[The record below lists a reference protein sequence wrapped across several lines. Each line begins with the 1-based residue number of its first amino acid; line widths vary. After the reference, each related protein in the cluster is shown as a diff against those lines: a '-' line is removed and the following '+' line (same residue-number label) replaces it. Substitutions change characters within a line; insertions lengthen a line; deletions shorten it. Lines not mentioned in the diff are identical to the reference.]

1 MLALPYDVFDRGE
14 AAEYVEDRPL
24 SFLNIDRP
32 ETQFPADQDMYA
44 PEVYARG
51 AELLHERLKDGTFVE
66 DRNLAYYIY
75 RLAWE
80 GHVQTG
86 IVCVCA
92 VDEFESGIIKRH
104 ELTREDKERDRI
116 EHIEALGCQ
125 TGPIFLTY
133 RDQPVLDMIVGAAT
147 TSTPLYDF
155 ADESGVRQTVWE
167 VVRHDAVDALR
178 AMLDQP
184 VLDMIVGAATTST
197 PLYDFADE
205 SGVRQTVWEV
215 VRHDAVDALR
225 AMLGTI
231 PCAYIADGH
240 HRAASAVKVARRM
253 REEARAAGTYTG
265 KEPFNYVLSVLFP
278 ANQLTILPYN
288 RVVSDRNGLD
298 AYELLEV
305 LSGAGFGIVQAE
317 GPVEPREHGVFGM
330 YTDGTWYELRADDPN
345 PRVYAAENASS
356 GINAEMGSAEDGE
369 HRNGGSSQD
378 DGGLY
383 NPANSL
389 DCPILQSCILSPIF
403 GIKDPRTDPRVSFVG
418 GIRGTEEL
426 ERKVGAEGVAFT
438 MCATSIDQLLAVA
451 DAGEVMPPKSTW
463 FEPKLRSGLF
473 IHRIAK

>member
-1 MLALPYDVFDRGE
+1 MRALPFPCIRPVPEHAAEVAALPYDVFDRGE

-51 AELLHERLKDGTFVE
+51 AELLHEHLEDGTFVE

-92 VDEFESGIIKRH
+92 VDEFESGVIKRH

-133 RDQPVLDMIVGAAT
+133 R
-147 TSTPLYDF
+147 
-155 ADESGVRQTVWE
+155 
-167 VVRHDAVDALR
+167 
-178 AMLDQP
+178 DQP

-278 ANQLTILPYN
+278 ASQLTILPYN

-298 AYELLEV
+298 TYELLEV
-305 LSGAGFGIVQAE
+305 LSGAGFGIVEAE

-345 PRVYAAENASS
+345 PRVYVAENA
-356 GINAEMGSAEDGE
+356 GNDFNAEMGSAEDDE
-369 HRNGGSSQD
+369 RRSGGSSQD
-378 DGGLY
+378 DGRSS

-389 DCPILQSCILSPIF
+389 DCSILQDCVLSPIF
-403 GIKDPRTDPRVSFVG
+403 GIKDPRTDPRISFVG

-426 ERKVGAEGVAFT
+426 ECKAGAEGVAFT

>member
-1 MLALPYDVFDRGE
+1 MRALPFPCIRPVPEHAAEVAALPYDVFDRGE
-14 AAEYVEDRPL
+14 AAEYIEGRPL

-32 ETQFPADQDMYA
+32 ETQFPADQNMYA

-51 AELLHERLKDGTFVE
+51 AELLHERLADGTFVE

-92 VDEFESGIIKRH
+92 VDEFESGVIKRH
-104 ELTREDKERDRI
+104 ELTREEKERDRI

-155 ADESGVRQTVWE
+155 TDDEGV
-167 VVRHDAVDALR
+167 H
-178 AMLDQP
+178 
-184 VLDMIVGAATTST
+184 
-197 PLYDFADE
+197 
-205 SGVRQTVWEV
+205 QTVWEV

-253 REEARAAGTYTG
+253 REEAQAAGTYTG

-278 ANQLTILPYN
+278 ASQLTILPYN

-298 AYELLEV
+298 TYELLEV
-305 LSGAGFGIVQAE
+305 LSGAGFGIVEAE

-330 YTDGTWYELRADDPN
+330 YTDGIWYELRADDPN
-345 PRVYAAENASS
+345 PRVYATENA
-356 GINAEMGSAEDGE
+356 GNDFNAEMGSAEDDERRSGE
-369 HRNGGSSQD
+369 SSQD
-378 DGGLY
+378 NGESS

-389 DCPILQSCILSPIF
+389 DCSILQSCILSPIF
-403 GIKDPRTDPRVSFVG
+403 GIKDPRTDPRISFVG

-426 ERKVGAEGVAFT
+426 ECKAGVEGVAFT

>member
-1 MLALPYDVFDRGE
+1 MRALPFPCIRPVPEHAAEVAALPYDVFDRGE
-14 AAEYVEDRPL
+14 AAEYVEGRPL

-51 AELLHERLKDGTFVE
+51 AELLHERLADGTFVE

-92 VDEFESGIIKRH
+92 VDEFEGGVIKRH
-104 ELTREDKERDRI
+104 ELTREEKERDRI

-147 TSTPLYDF
+147 TSTPLYNF
-155 ADESGVRQTVWE
+155 AD
-167 VVRHDAVDALR
+167 
-178 AMLDQP
+178 
-184 VLDMIVGAATTST
+184 
-197 PLYDFADE
+197 DE
-205 SGVRQTVWEV
+205 GVRQTVWEV

-240 HRAASAVKVARRM
+240 HRAASAAKVARRI

-278 ANQLTILPYN
+278 ASQLTILPYN

-298 AYELLEV
+298 TYELLEV
-305 LSGAGFGIVQAE
+305 LSGAGFGIVEAE

-330 YTDGTWYELRADDPN
+330 YTDDTWYELRADDPN
-345 PRVYAAENASS
+345 PIAYAAENA
-356 GINAEMGSAEDGE
+356 GNDFNAEMGSAEDDERRSGE
-369 HRNGGSSQD
+369 SSQD
-378 DGGLY
+378 NGESS

-389 DCPILQSCILSPIF
+389 DCSILQSCILSPIF
-403 GIKDPRTDPRVSFVG
+403 GIKDPRTDPRISFVG

-426 ERKVGAEGVAFT
+426 ECKAGAEGVAFT

>member
-1 MLALPYDVFDRGE
+1 MRALPFPCIRPVPEHAAEVAALPYDVFDRGE
-14 AAEYVEDRPL
+14 AAEYVKDRPL

-51 AELLHERLKDGTFVE
+51 AELLHERLEDGTFVE

-92 VDEFESGIIKRH
+92 VDEFESGVIKRH
-104 ELTREDKERDRI
+104 ELTREEKERDRI

-133 RDQPVLDMIVGAAT
+133 R
-147 TSTPLYDF
+147 
-155 ADESGVRQTVWE
+155 
-167 VVRHDAVDALR
+167 
-178 AMLDQP
+178 DQP

-278 ANQLTILPYN
+278 ASQLTILPYN
-288 RVVSDRNGLD
+288 RVVSDHNGLD
-298 AYELLEV
+298 TYELLEV
-305 LSGAGFGIVQAE
+305 LSGAGFGIVEAE

-330 YTDGTWYELRADDPN
+330 YSDGTWYELRADDPN
-345 PRVYAAENASS
+345 PRVYATENA
-356 GINAEMGSAEDGE
+356 GNDFNAEMGSAEDDE
-369 HRNGGSSQD
+369 RRSGGSSQD
-378 DGGLY
+378 DEVAS

-389 DCPILQSCILSPIF
+389 DCSILQSCILSPIF
-403 GIKDPRTDPRVSFVG
+403 GIKDPRTDPRISFVG

-426 ERKVGAEGVAFT
+426 ECKAGVEGVAFT

>member
-1 MLALPYDVFDRGE
+1 MRALPFPCIRPVPEHAAEVAALPYDIFDRGE
-14 AAEYVEDRPL
+14 AAEHVEGRPL

-51 AELLHERLKDGTFVE
+51 AELLHERLEDGTFVE

-92 VDEFESGIIKRH
+92 VDEFESGVIKRH

-178 AMLDQP
+178 
-184 VLDMIVGAATTST
+184 T
-197 PLYDFADE
+197 
-205 SGVRQTVWEV
+205 
-215 VRHDAVDALR
+215 
-225 AMLGTI
+225 MLGTI

-253 REEARAAGTYTG
+253 REEALAAGTYTG

-278 ANQLTILPYN
+278 ASQLTILPYN

-298 AYELLEV
+298 TYELLEV
-305 LSGAGFGIVQAE
+305 LSGAGFGIVEAE

-345 PRVYAAENASS
+345 PRIYAAENA
-356 GINAEMGSAEDGE
+356 GNDFNAEMGSAEDDERRSGE
-369 HRNGGSSQD
+369 SSQD
-378 DGGLY
+378 NGESS

-389 DCPILQSCILSPIF
+389 DCSILQSCILSPIF
-403 GIKDPRTDPRVSFVG
+403 GIKDPRTDPRISFVG

-426 ERKVGAEGVAFT
+426 ECKAGAEGVAFT
-438 MCATSIDQLLAVA
+438 MRATSIDQLLAVA

>member
-1 MLALPYDVFDRGE
+1 MRALPFPCIRPVPEHAAEVAALPYDVFDRGE
-14 AAEYVEDRPL
+14 ATEYIEGRPL

-51 AELLHERLKDGTFVE
+51 AELLHERLADGTFVE

-92 VDEFESGIIKRH
+92 VDEFESGVIKRH

-133 RDQPVLDMIVGAAT
+133 R
-147 TSTPLYDF
+147 
-155 ADESGVRQTVWE
+155 
-167 VVRHDAVDALR
+167 
-178 AMLDQP
+178 DQP

-278 ANQLTILPYN
+278 ASQLTILPYN

-298 AYELLEV
+298 TYELLEV
-305 LSGAGFGIVQAE
+305 LSGAGFGIVEAE

-330 YTDGTWYELRADDPN
+330 YTDDTWYELRADDPN
-345 PRVYAAENASS
+345 PRVYAAENA
-356 GINAEMGSAEDGE
+356 GNDLNAEMESAEDDE
-369 HRNGGSSQD
+369 HRSGGSSQD
-378 DGGLY
+378 DEVAS

-389 DCPILQSCILSPIF
+389 DCSILQSCILSPIF
-403 GIKDPRTDPRVSFVG
+403 GIKDPRTDPRISFVG

-426 ERKVGAEGVAFT
+426 ECKAGAEGVAFT

>member
-1 MLALPYDVFDRGE
+1 MRALPFPCIRPVPEHAAEVAALPYDVFDRGE

-51 AELLHERLKDGTFVE
+51 AELLHERLEDGTFVE

-92 VDEFESGIIKRH
+92 VDEFESGVIKRH

-116 EHIEALGCQ
+116 EHIGALGCQ

-155 ADESGVRQTVWE
+155 TDDE
-167 VVRHDAVDALR
+167 
-178 AMLDQP
+178 
-184 VLDMIVGAATTST
+184 
-197 PLYDFADE
+197 
-205 SGVRQTVWEV
+205 GVRQTVWEV

-278 ANQLTILPYN
+278 ASQLTILPYN

-298 AYELLEV
+298 TYELLEV
-305 LSGAGFGIVQAE
+305 LSGAGFGIVEAE

-345 PRVYAAENASS
+345 PRVYATENA
-356 GINAEMGSAEDGE
+356 GNDFNAEMGSAEDDERRSGE
-369 HRNGGSSQD
+369 SSQD
-378 DGGLY
+378 NGESS

-389 DCPILQSCILSPIF
+389 DCSILQSCILSPIF
-403 GIKDPRTDPRVSFVG
+403 GIKDPRTDPRISFVG

-426 ERKVGAEGVAFT
+426 ECKAYDRPPTTDRRHGIPLPCGRYKSPHIPNR
-438 MCATSIDQLLAVA
+438 SICSPQ
-451 DAGEVMPPKSTW
+451 PH
-463 FEPKLRSGLF
+463 KLRSDP
-473 IHRIAK
+473 

>member
-1 MLALPYDVFDRGE
+1 MRALPFPCIRPVPEHAAEVAALPYDVFDRGE
-14 AAEYVEDRPL
+14 AAEYVEGRPL

-32 ETQFPADQDMYA
+32 ETQFAADQDMYA

-51 AELLHERLKDGTFVE
+51 AELLHERLEDGTFVE

-155 ADESGVRQTVWE
+155 AD
-167 VVRHDAVDALR
+167 
-178 AMLDQP
+178 
-184 VLDMIVGAATTST
+184 
-197 PLYDFADE
+197 DE
-205 SGVRQTVWEV
+205 GVRQTVWEV

-240 HRAASAVKVARRM
+240 HRAASAVKVARHM
-253 REEARAAGTYTG
+253 REEARATGTYTG

-278 ANQLTILPYN
+278 ASQLTILPYN

-298 AYELLEV
+298 TYELLEV
-305 LSGAGFGIVQAE
+305 LSGAGFGIVEAE

-330 YTDGTWYELRADDPN
+330 YTNGTWYELRADNPN
-345 PRVYAAENASS
+345 PRAYAVENTSS
-356 GINAEMGSAEDGE
+356 GINAEMGSAEDDE
-369 HRNGGSSQD
+369 RRSGGSSQD
-378 DGGLY
+378 GGRPS
-383 NPANSL
+383 NPADSL
-389 DCPILQSCILSPIF
+389 DCSILQSCVLSPIF
-403 GIKDPRTDPRVSFVG
+403 GIKDPRTDPRISFVG

-426 ERKVGAEGVAFT
+426 ERKAGAEGVAFT

>member
-1 MLALPYDVFDRGE
+1 MRALPFPCIRPVPEHAAEVAALPYDVFDRGE
-14 AAEYVEDRPL
+14 AAEYVEGRPL

-92 VDEFESGIIKRH
+92 VDEFESGVIKRH

-155 ADESGVRQTVWE
+155 ADESGV
-167 VVRHDAVDALR
+167 H
-178 AMLDQP
+178 
-184 VLDMIVGAATTST
+184 
-197 PLYDFADE
+197 
-205 SGVRQTVWEV
+205 QTVWEV

-240 HRAASAVKVARRM
+240 HRAASAVKVAHRM
-253 REEARAAGTYTG
+253 REEARSAGTYTG

-305 LSGAGFGIVQAE
+305 LSGAGFGIVEAE

-356 GINAEMGSAEDGE
+356 GINAEMGSAEDDE

-378 DGGLY
+378 DGGAS

-389 DCPILQSCILSPIF
+389 DCSILQSCILSPIF
-403 GIKDPRTDPRVSFVG
+403 GIKDPRTDPRISFVG

>member
-1 MLALPYDVFDRGE
+1 MRALPFPCIRPVPKHAAEVAALPYDVFDRGE
-14 AAEYVEDRPL
+14 AAEYVEGRPL

-51 AELLHERLKDGTFVE
+51 AELLHERLEDGTFVE

-92 VDEFESGIIKRH
+92 VDEFESGVIKRH

-133 RDQPVLDMIVGAAT
+133 R
-147 TSTPLYDF
+147 
-155 ADESGVRQTVWE
+155 
-167 VVRHDAVDALR
+167 
-178 AMLDQP
+178 DQP

-278 ANQLTILPYN
+278 ASQLTILPYN

-298 AYELLEV
+298 TYELLEV
-305 LSGAGFGIVQAE
+305 LSGAGFGIVEAK

-345 PRVYAAENASS
+345 PRVYATENA
-356 GINAEMGSAEDGE
+356 GNDFNAEMGSAEDDERRSGE
-369 HRNGGSSQD
+369 SSQD
-378 DGGLY
+378 NGESS

-389 DCPILQSCILSPIF
+389 DCSILQSCILSPIF
-403 GIKDPRTDPRVSFVG
+403 GIKDPRTDPRISFVG

-426 ERKVGAEGVAFT
+426 ECKAGAEGVAFT

>member
-1 MLALPYDVFDRGE
+1 MRALPFPCIRPVPEHAAEVAALPYDVFDRGE
-14 AAEYVEDRPL
+14 AAEYVEGRPL

-51 AELLHERLKDGTFVE
+51 AELLHERLEDGTFVE

-75 RLAWE
+75 RLAWK

-92 VDEFESGIIKRH
+92 VDEFESGVIKRH

-116 EHIEALGCQ
+116 EHIGALGCQ

-155 ADESGVRQTVWE
+155 TDDEGV
-167 VVRHDAVDALR
+167 H
-178 AMLDQP
+178 
-184 VLDMIVGAATTST
+184 
-197 PLYDFADE
+197 
-205 SGVRQTVWEV
+205 QTVWEV

-253 REEARAAGTYTG
+253 REEARATGTYTG

-278 ANQLTILPYN
+278 ASQLTILPYN

-298 AYELLEV
+298 TYELLEV
-305 LSGAGFGIVQAE
+305 LSGAGFGIVEAE

-345 PRVYAAENASS
+345 PRVYATENA
-356 GINAEMGSAEDGE
+356 GNDFNAEMGSAEDDERRSG
-369 HRNGGSSQD
+369 RSNQD
-378 DGGLY
+378 DEVAS

-389 DCPILQSCILSPIF
+389 DCSILQSCILSPIF
-403 GIKDPRTDPRVSFVG
+403 GIKDPRTDPRISFVG

-451 DAGEVMPPKSTW
+451 DAGGVMPPKSTW

>member
-1 MLALPYDVFDRGE
+1 MRALPFPCIRPVPEHAAKVAALPYDVFDRGE
-14 AAEYVEDRPL
+14 AAEYIEGRPL

-32 ETQFPADQDMYA
+32 ETQFPADQGMYA

-51 AELLHERLKDGTFVE
+51 AELLHERLADGTFME

-92 VDEFESGIIKRH
+92 VDEFESGVIKRH

-155 ADESGVRQTVWE
+155 ADESGVRQ
-167 VVRHDAVDALR
+167 A
-178 AMLDQP
+178 
-184 VLDMIVGAATTST
+184 
-197 PLYDFADE
+197 
-205 SGVRQTVWEV
+205 VWEV

-278 ANQLTILPYN
+278 ASQLTILPYN

-298 AYELLEV
+298 TYELLEV
-305 LSGAGFGIVQAE
+305 LSGAGFGIVEAE

-345 PRVYAAENASS
+345 PRVYATENA
-356 GINAEMGSAEDGE
+356 GNDFNAEMGSAEDDE
-369 HRNGGSSQD
+369 RRSGGSSQD
-378 DGGLY
+378 DEVAS

-389 DCPILQSCILSPIF
+389 DCSILQSCILSPIF
-403 GIKDPRTDPRVSFVG
+403 GIKDPRTDPRISFVG

-426 ERKVGAEGVAFT
+426 ECKAGVEGVAFT
-438 MCATSIDQLLAVA
+438 MRATSIDQLLAVA